1 MSPGWAVFSSWW
13 NAGMWSAIAAMMAML
28 SLPARM
34 SFCILVSIF
43 PATQPMFSTHQNK
56 PRIIS
61 LLHRL
66 RGSCGTT
73 IASYRVQT
81 VSLWTPPGDAL
92 IPSVS

>member
-1 MSPGWAVFSSWW
+1 VVGLAPTNAVAQDLAADGFSE
-13 NAGMWSAIAAMMAML
+13 
-28 SLPARM
+28 
-34 SFCILVSIF
+34 
-43 PATQPMFSTHQNK
+43 PMFSTHQNK

-73 IASYRVQT
+73 IALYRVQT